1 MTVINNQFKIYFRE
15 TKNMLPMEGILE
27 KLEQNGF
34 IQPENFVPQAIMK
47 DLQKNKFTLDGENFY
62 QEYLKNGKKIGFHK
76 PENPFLPTGMQ
87 GLFKNTFPQDGK
99 MGQGI
104 QEWTK

>member
-47 DLQKNKFTLDGENFY
+47 DL
-62 QEYLKNGKKIGFHK
+62 
-76 PENPFLPTGMQ
+76 
-87 GLFKNTFPQDGK
+87 
-99 MGQGI
+99 
-104 QEWTK
+104 